1 MFDSR
6 VIAVESR
13 VMGDVVDGFE
23 LVGFCEVAASVVD
36 QGDLG
41 MFAHV

>member
-1 MFDSR
+1 MIDSQA
-6 VIAVESR
+6 IAVECIG
-13 VMGDVVDGFE
+13 MGNVVDGFDF
-23 LVGFCEVAASVVD
+23 VGLCEVAASAVD